1 MAAPLAA
8 VMSVQSSRQSR
19 CWVGC
24 KTAASKFG
32 GGFANRCRNLASMI
46 PRKVWPIYAV
56 YLAMQ
61 VLDTTAGPLFLSFLR
76 TLVICDSHLTPAAA
90 ANPNPNPSDN
100 WTGSM
105 FCDDVNTVIQKAQE
119 RKGKLD
125 CLMSCAH
132 ALSIPA
138 FGLLCDRRGR
148 KYMLILAIWGLIL
161 FYVILLLL
169 SLWVAPSAQDK
180 LMYLGSSALSRD
192 PVWGTRMGSQL
203 DLGKEL
209 SSSAA
214 NSAAEFLGA
223 TTRRRASRR
232 PPSLDEVELHERPD
246 EEAATSGSGSSAS
259 QTAYDW
265 WPDQL
270 LERAVGGRA
279 VEQKLKEAL
288 KQEASQAAFKP
299 VLFND
304 RAAGQEAVRDSKA
317 TSEKE
322 KVKEEKQENEAKE
335 KEEAKEKQKV
345 EEKQGTIGTSAADAN
360 KAEVSTPTAIAKH
373 ETGSAAGVAAE
384 TPAQQAQTTAQQ
396 EQTRAAAGDMK
407 TTKQE
412 DAVVKGTSTEE
423 KKKLLAAWASG
434 SGSAPPAQQAPQS
447 AAAQAQPSGNE
458 GAANRAPAGTEKV
471 AKNLRDQQAQHAA
484 AAPAQP
490 ISPAP
495 VAGGK
500 TTTAALAG
508 SSASGSDAA
517 HQQIPKNSQ
526 VLVTSVSSTD
536 VESITTAQGAGALVG
551 KKKGPFRRLYEWIVE
566 HLELLLLICAYLVR
580 GFFKTS
586 YIAFHSMIF
595 DTTSLGNERV
605 LVFALLDI
613 LTQIC
618 VLVSGLVSSTLL
630 ENEFTDFPALY
641 STMAL
646 LYCVLLVVVSNHL
659 KETLSVSIH
668 DFLACLD
675 DPEPE
680 VDLEKESL
688 LGGGGGNT
696 TTSQHLAGGV
706 TGSGRPAFST
716 YDASQEGQL
725 APLTTDRAVDT
736 SFSATKGGGN
746 FSRSTIMFMGMAG
759 KEQHAFKGGCGP
771 LRRLMLGVA
780 GVVDY
785 FTDMFNSY
793 LKLFFESSAFIQL
806 WTVQCFFFTMATCMS
821 EITSSYS
828 IAVWSWHQGD
838 LEFMSACMMLVNLF
852 LPRRKEEKGCELK
865 RSDCLA
871 VERRSADGKRKVKLV
886 LLDDNLVEDDVDL
899 GRPMKSS
906 IHDLAGHSGPWKN
919 GDVCGKNHAP
929 SGAAPGSFFSA
940 PSASTGGAQLDSSA
954 TPRAN
959 NVIQISVNR
968 RDEASLHTVV
978 DDGSVFDG
986 DEDGEGSERQDLENI
1001 QHNNAAKPAVFFYPE
1016 SADAD
1021 ADVGG
1026 SRPNFGGEEKSD
1038 YVETEDEGPDHL
1050 RAGRDENGGDK
1061 MNSTVQTVGENARS
1075 GQEETVGGAV
1085 GCGVVEQEN
1094 AVCAF
1099 TAPPRLHQPSG
1110 VADTAG
1116 LRRIHTPHAGA
1127 DASDGER
1134 TGTTAVKVIGDEA
1147 GRRPAAGFRRGEG
1160 EAVAGLRRVSKHDPH
1175 VDSRASDLNVV
1186 QAPSALRNEGLD
1198 DYYEQR
1204 PAAALPA
1211 PSSARSVPGG
1221 RFSHP
1226 GEHSSSLVEG
1236 LPSGRGL
1243 LRKRAV
1249 SFSSMVVTHHSE
1261 AEQEPEQ
1268 WRTQERFSD
1277 AEASL
1282 HERYASLLIMGCV
1295 VNLVCELIYTAEA
1308 PYSGR
1313 FFVFM
1318 NVIRHSMA
1326 FLASIRSSFIAARL
1340 PSDKRAMCLSFFSL
1354 TSEISQAFG
1363 CYLYANLLFDPAA
1376 RGFAAGLPFRFA
1388 FLMYVLADFIYIYV
1402 FYTKGSSE
1410 QHE

>member
-214 NSAAEFLGA
+214 SAGHSTDDEQLSPARPGGQKEERTSVGGHTDIVAVEDPLPAKKRSAEQASGGGTSSSGAAGARSGAASPPSAPGSTSFASSSFLEQGNRNSNSAAEFLGA

-279 VEQKLKEAL
+279 VEQVSATLSTWLQGAGATPASRTEDESAVNMIEVFTGASPPAATPAGGNTVSSSTGDGGGGGGRPAGPAEPKTAGAAAVSPAAEGALRAASGEARLVAGRKEDVAKGPSGPARLRSSAAAGEISRPPEQKEEKSGSDPAKDPPSGGAPSISSAATTKTIAPGDAKPAAAAVVPAATGKSSPAETSPSSAPAEVPGNGSKSSGETTSPAPTPKAAPDTSTPTPIAETPRQKLKEAL

-871 VERRSADGKRKVKLV
+871 V
-886 LLDDNLVEDDVDL
+886 
-899 GRPMKSS
+899 
-906 IHDLAGHSGPWKN
+906 
-919 GDVCGKNHAP
+919 
-929 SGAAPGSFFSA
+929 A
-940 PSASTGGAQLDSSA
+940 PSA
-954 TPRAN
+954 
-959 NVIQISVNR
+959 
-968 RDEASLHTVV
+968 
-978 DDGSVFDG
+978 
-986 DEDGEGSERQDLENI
+986 
-1001 QHNNAAKPAVFFYPE
+1001 
-1016 SADAD
+1016 
-1021 ADVGG
+1021 
-1026 SRPNFGGEEKSD
+1026 
-1038 YVETEDEGPDHL
+1038 
-1050 RAGRDENGGDK
+1050 
-1061 MNSTVQTVGENARS
+1061 
-1075 GQEETVGGAV
+1075 
-1085 GCGVVEQEN
+1085 
-1094 AVCAF
+1094 
-1099 TAPPRLHQPSG
+1099 
-1110 VADTAG
+1110 
-1116 LRRIHTPHAGA
+1116 
-1127 DASDGER
+1127 
-1134 TGTTAVKVIGDEA
+1134 
-1147 GRRPAAGFRRGEG
+1147 
-1160 EAVAGLRRVSKHDPH
+1160 
-1175 VDSRASDLNVV
+1175 
-1186 QAPSALRNEGLD
+1186 
-1198 DYYEQR
+1198 
-1204 PAAALPA
+1204 
-1211 PSSARSVPGG
+1211 
-1221 RFSHP
+1221 
-1226 GEHSSSLVEG
+1226 
-1236 LPSGRGL
+1236 
-1243 LRKRAV
+1243 
-1249 SFSSMVVTHHSE
+1249 
-1261 AEQEPEQ
+1261 
-1268 WRTQERFSD
+1268 
-1277 AEASL
+1277 
-1282 HERYASLLIMGCV
+1282 
-1295 VNLVCELIYTAEA
+1295 EL
-1308 PYSGR
+1308 
-1313 FFVFM
+1313 
-1318 NVIRHSMA
+1318 
-1326 FLASIRSSFIAARL
+1326 
-1340 PSDKRAMCLSFFSL
+1340 
-1354 TSEISQAFG
+1354 
-1363 CYLYANLLFDPAA
+1363 
-1376 RGFAAGLPFRFA
+1376 
-1388 FLMYVLADFIYIYV
+1388 
-1402 FYTKGSSE
+1402 
-1410 QHE
+1410 